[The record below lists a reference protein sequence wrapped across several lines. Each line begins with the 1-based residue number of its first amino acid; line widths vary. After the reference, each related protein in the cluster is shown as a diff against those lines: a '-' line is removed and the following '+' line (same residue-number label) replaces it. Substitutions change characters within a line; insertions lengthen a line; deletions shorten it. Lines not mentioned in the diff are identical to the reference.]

1 LLSSIKAYLPDW
13 LREYRRGFLLG
24 DCLAGVTL
32 TAYAIPVAIAY
43 SSLAGLPPQAGLY
56 CYVFGGLGYALFGTC
71 RQLAIGPTAAIS
83 MVVGTTL
90 VKLAPDDPARL
101 ASLAALTAL
110 VTAAMGILG
119 WMLRFSQMVNFIS
132 ETVLLGFKA
141 GAALSIAVTQLPKLF
156 GVPAEGHDF
165 FTRFYALCLN
175 VGETN
180 PYVLMLGFAVLVL
193 LLAGERWLP
202 GRPVALLA
210 VVGSL
215 VVMSFTSLGEHGI
228 KVVGL
233 LPQGLPVL
241 QVPMVTRDDVDEVI
255 PLALACLLL
264 SYVESVSAARTFAA
278 SHGYRID
285 PRRELLAL
293 GAANFLGG
301 LAQGFPLAG
310 GLSQSAVKE
319 KAGARSALALLLASG
334 VIGLVLIY
342 MPGVFRNLPE
352 TVLAAIVLVAI
363 KGLVDVRELIHVSRV
378 SRFDFNVAMGAL
390 VGVLLLGILKGVLLA
405 SILSILLL
413 LRRASHPHV
422 AFLGRIPGT
431 DQFSDLERHPQNERI
446 SGVLV
451 FRVEA
456 HLLYFNVEHVREKV
470 LERLALESGNVKLV
484 IADLSCSPNLDL
496 AGGRMLAALDT
507 QLAKEHRVLKLVN
520 VHARA
525 RDLLRAEGLE
535 EKIGRIRRRATLAA
549 LIEDFKNEKL

>member
-1 LLSSIKAYLPDW
+1 MLSSIKAYLPDW

-264 SYVESVSAARTFAA
+264 S
-278 SHGYRID
+278 
-285 PRRELLAL
+285 
-293 GAANFLGG
+293 
-301 LAQGFPLAG
+301 
-310 GLSQSAVKE
+310 
-319 KAGARSALALLLASG
+319 
-334 VIGLVLIY
+334 
-342 MPGVFRNLPE
+342 
-352 TVLAAIVLVAI
+352 
-363 KGLVDVRELIHVSRV
+363 
-378 SRFDFNVAMGAL
+378 
-390 VGVLLLGILKGVLLA
+390 
-405 SILSILLL
+405 
-413 LRRASHPHV
+413 
-422 AFLGRIPGT
+422 
-431 DQFSDLERHPQNERI
+431 
-446 SGVLV
+446 
-451 FRVEA
+451 
-456 HLLYFNVEHVREKV
+456 
-470 LERLALESGNVKLV
+470 
-484 IADLSCSPNLDL
+484 
-496 AGGRMLAALDT
+496 
-507 QLAKEHRVLKLVN
+507 
-520 VHARA
+520 
-525 RDLLRAEGLE
+525 
-535 EKIGRIRRRATLAA
+535 
-549 LIEDFKNEKL
+549 